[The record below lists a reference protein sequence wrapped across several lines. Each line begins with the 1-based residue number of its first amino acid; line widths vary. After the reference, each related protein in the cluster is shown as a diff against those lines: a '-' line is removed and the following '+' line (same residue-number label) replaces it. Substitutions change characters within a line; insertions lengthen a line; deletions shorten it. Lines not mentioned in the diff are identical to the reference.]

1 MGEATSLAQGKE
13 SCQKSNDSG
22 LESSAGQLGELTL
35 LIPQD
40 SSDSVSNLKLQMV
53 GLLSCMVKSNS

>member
-13 SCQKSNDSG
+13 SYQKSNDSG